1 MFAVAL
7 ELSDFCRLYAVLA
20 AVFAIRA
27 LFGDE
32 TLASRVGAFV
42 GVGHVTIL
50 RFGPLA
56 RRAAYLVLILPA
68 ELRNRLQFGRQL
80 GSEGCGCRFAG
91 WPLTV
96 RTVAV

>member
-7 ELSDFCRLYAVLA
+7 ELSDFCRLDAMLA

-32 TLASRVGAFV
+32 TLASRVCAFV
-42 GVGHVTIL
+42 RVGHVTIL

-56 RRAAYLVLILPA
+56 RRAAYPVLILTAQSAPVRSSA
-68 ELRNRLQFGRQL
+68 RQ
-80 GSEGCGCRFAG
+80 
-91 WPLTV
+91 
-96 RTVAV
+96 